1 MDYLKALSEMP
12 VSKTSAN
19 LAKASWQTVSEIVSF
34 HHLSTDPKSSIFLT
48 LYLIYSSFYLARW
61 ERKGKLKKKNLDSD
75 DFKERYFELVRDNL
89 YYYKSERTKE

>member
-1 MDYLKALSEMP
+1 M
-12 VSKTSAN
+12 
-19 LAKASWQTVSEIVSF
+19 
-34 HHLSTDPKSSIFLT
+34 FLT
-48 LYLIYSSFYLARW
+48 VPNHYLARW